1 MLGERAKATWE
12 GVDQG
17 KNKKLE
23 VRVLDFRSTNT
34 TDSTNSTGDKYRV
47 GSTGGVLSARN
58 NDQSLTLSKNQQN
71 SSNRS

>member
-23 VRVLDFRSTNT
+23 VRALDFRSTNT
-34 TDSTNSTGDKYRV
+34 TDSRNSTGDKNRV
-47 GSTGGVLSARN
+47 GSTGGC
-58 NDQSLTLSKNQQN
+58 
-71 SSNRS
+71 